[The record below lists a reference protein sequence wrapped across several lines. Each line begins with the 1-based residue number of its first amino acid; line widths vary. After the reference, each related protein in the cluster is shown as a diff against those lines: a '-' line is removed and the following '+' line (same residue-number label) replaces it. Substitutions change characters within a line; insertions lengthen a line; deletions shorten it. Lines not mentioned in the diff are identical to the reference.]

1 MRNKNYQIALQK
13 EQLNTGSKITRERAN
28 HYIQTWKDRCYCL
41 DIPDQVEKKLM
52 QSMRVPSYQAIA
64 LSILSGDFMLYKC
77 GFSKKEF
84 YIKKE
89 SKQLSMF

>member
-1 MRNKNYQIALQK
+1 
-13 EQLNTGSKITRERAN
+13 
-28 HYIQTWKDRCYCL
+28 
-41 DIPDQVEKKLM
+41 M

-89 SKQLSMF
+89 SKQLSLF